1 MKKIMWK
8 NIYVT
13 FHIKAHKIGQ
23 LRAEYERTTS
33 TYKKKK
39 LNQCYHIFN
48 LAAKELM

>member
-33 TYKKKK
+33 TYKKKVESV
-39 LNQCYHIFN
+39 LSYIQ
-48 LAAKELM
+48 LGG